1 MTIWVPMREIQSLKQ
16 EQEQLLLDV
25 SCSFMSI
32 SNSKWA
38 HEDGVHPCL
47 APPTPAP
54 QLPPPSVSEVQPPR
68 KCFLEFT
75 ILFSRSL
82 PKIISFFPV
91 IALPLPDNC
100 PLPPSHS
107 SKRRHGADMPTP
119 TCLLSL
125 LTVKFPTILHVR
137 VALHPSFHT
146 LLQRTHDGTLP
157 LMTHW
162 HILSSAPL
170 QGAVVCDES
179 FKELAQTL
187 GAGEISCSAIER
199 QSWGEGDGVGGR

>member
-1 MTIWVPMREIQSLKQ
+1 MTSVVRLCQSQTASGHTKTALCTHVSHLP
-16 EQEQLLLDV
+16 LLRPNRL
-25 SCSFMSI
+25 
-32 SNSKWA
+32 
-38 HEDGVHPCL
+38 CL
-47 APPTPAP
+47 
-54 QLPPPSVSEVQPPR
+54 QFLRSSPPR
-68 KCFLEFT
+68 KCFLEFS

-119 TCLLSL
+119 TCLLSQ

-187 GAGEISCSAIER
+187 GAGQISCSAIER
-199 QSWGEGDGVGGR
+199 QSLGEGDGVGGR